1 MPRSQL
7 NNYSLIS
14 AYNYPVNNQIDYSK
28 YRLSRQGHLYKESNS
43 WKKYLTIGG
52 VGLSAL
58 LSVNRLPALSRISF
72 FPMSRQK
79 KVLYVVSSVLK
90 TGFVSFVMGTGIDV
104 LINSSRAKRTDE
116 LADLNSQQLYY

>member
-1 MPRSQL
+1 MEL
-7 NNYSLIS
+7 LT
-14 AYNYPVNNQIDYSK
+14 
-28 YRLSRQGHLYKESNS
+28 

-90 TGFVSFVMGTGIDV
+90 TGFVSFVMGTGSDV